1 MKLNN
6 RHANTGGTPDR
17 PQTEIVNRR
26 TFLLWATAAGIGL
39 LPLIQGCKE
48 ATMDP
53 SRTSTGRVPETA
65 APVIPPIDLAAPAA
79 TLSATFGMG

>member
-6 RHANTGGTPDR
+6 RHANTGGTADR
-17 PQTEIVNRR
+17 PQTDNLNRR
-26 TFLLWATAAGIGL
+26 TFLFWATAAGIGL

-48 ATMDP
+48 STMEI
-53 SRTSTGRVPETA
+53 SRPSTGRAAEKA

-79 TLSATFGMG
+79 ALSATFGMG

>member
-6 RHANTGGTPDR
+6 RHVNTGGTADR

-26 TFLLWATAAGIGL
+26 TFLLWAGAAGIGL

-48 ATMDP
+48 TTMDI
-53 SRTSTGRVPETA
+53 SRTSTSRAAEKA